1 VRKLKNK
8 GTSHIVAQY
17 LGPDQLEKGD
27 IIRLYNYYCGFDEY
41 TRRAPEITGM
51 LIRIGREAQFEF
63 YEIAV
68 MRDESGRGGYVERYL
83 TSDFFVMKLTPQ
95 KEGK

>member
-1 VRKLKNK
+1 VSDN
-8 GTSHIVAQY
+8 I
-17 LGPDQLEKGD
+17 LGPDQLEVGD
-27 IIRLYNYYCGFDEY
+27 IVKLYNYYCGFDEF

-68 MRDESGRGGYVERYL
+68 MKDESGKGGYVQRYL
-83 TSDFFVMKLTPQ
+83 TSDFFVIKISS
-95 KEGK
+95 KYEREVSDG

>member
-1 VRKLKNK
+1 V
-8 GTSHIVAQY
+8 SDDI
-17 LGPDQLEKGD
+17 LGPDHIEVGD
-27 IIRLYNYYCGFDEY
+27 IVKLYNYYCGFDEF

-68 MRDESGRGGYVERYL
+68 MKDESGKGGYVQRYL
-83 TSDFFVMKLTPQ
+83 TSDFFVIKISS
-95 KEGK
+95 KYEREVNDG

>member
-1 VRKLKNK
+1 
-8 GTSHIVAQY
+8 
-17 LGPDQLEKGD
+17 
-27 IIRLYNYYCGFDEY
+27 
-41 TRRAPEITGM
+41 M

-68 MRDESGRGGYVERYL
+68 MRDESGRGGYIERYL